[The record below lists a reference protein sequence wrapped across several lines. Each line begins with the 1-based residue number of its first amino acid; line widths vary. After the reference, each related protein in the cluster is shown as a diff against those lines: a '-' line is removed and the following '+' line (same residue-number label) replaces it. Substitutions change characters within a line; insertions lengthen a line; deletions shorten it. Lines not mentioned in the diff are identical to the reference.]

1 MLQSFVYSPF
11 GRRLRERLYPSK
23 TQAKS
28 LESMRITC
36 QRFYNDCLAERK
48 SAYEERQETISK
60 FEQLRK
66 VKDVKASNPGAKK
79 VHSHVLQTAVADLDK
94 AFRAFFRRVKA
105 GETAGYPRFKG
116 RNRFKSFGFKEYG
129 NGFKIDGRRLKL
141 FGIGRVA
148 VRWHRPIEG
157 IIKTVRIVK
166 KAGDWYACFACVVE
180 AKPLAVTGKEIGV
193 DVGINSLLTTS
204 EGEHR
209 ENPRWYRTEQKKLR
223 VLQRRVSRRKLKGS
237 NRRKAVLMLQRQH
250 ERISNRRKDFINKL
264 AYSLIQRYDKIVLE
278 NLKITNMVKNRHL
291 AKSILDAGWGYLVQ
305 HLTNRAASAGR
316 EVDLVNPADTSKT
329 CSGCGVIFE
338 SLTLTDRWVQCDCGL
353 SKDRDENAAIN
364 ILKRGGQLRWAL
376 SSSAEGF
383 VQEAVP
389 L

>member
-1 MLQSFVYSPF
+1 MLQSFVY
-11 GRRLRERLYPSK
+11 RLYPSK

-48 SAYEERQETISK
+48 SAFEERQETISK
-60 FEQLRK
+60 FEQLRR
-66 VKDVKASNPGAKK
+66 VKELKANNPWAKT
-79 VHSHVLQTAVADLDK
+79 VHSHVLQIAVTDLDK
-94 AFRAFFRRVKA
+94 AFKAFFRRVKA
-105 GETAGYPRFKG
+105 GETPGYPRFKG

-148 VRWHRPIEG
+148 IRWHRPIEG

-166 KAGDWYACFACVVE
+166 KAGDWYACFACVVK
-180 AKPLAVTGKEIGV
+180 AKPLEVTGKEIGV

-204 EGEHR
+204 EGEHI
-209 ENPRWYRTEQKKLR
+209 ENPRWYRAEQKKLR

-250 ERISNRRKDFINKL
+250 ERIANRRKDFINKL
-264 AYSLIQRYDKIVLE
+264 VYSLIQRFDRIVLE
-278 NLKITNMVKNRHL
+278 DLRITNMVRNRHL

-305 HLTNRAASAGR
+305 HLTNKAASAGR
-316 EVDLVNPADTSKT
+316 EVDLVNPAYTSKT
-329 CSGCGVIFE
+329 CSDCGAIFE
-338 SLTLTDRWVQCDCGL
+338 NLTLKDRWVFCSCGL
-353 SKDRDENAAIN
+353 SKDRDENAAMN
-364 ILKRGGQLRWAL
+364 ILKRGGQLLWAL
-376 SSSAEGF
+376 SSSVERF
-383 VQEAVP
+383 VQEAAP